1 MLDHESEV
9 CFRTH
14 IKMLCRWHDWKNR
27 MNTTAVVCCCCCLDH
42 WLITKVP
49 LLMATG
55 CCTPMRHCDCY
66 PYLFLVNTR
75 GALNVVQPT
84 IWVTIN
90 PGMCQS
96 INWSFLTDE
105 TPEIGFLWPACSEKI
120 PHLGEYTHIMWTS
133 LDTCNWPQTNPISRW
148 STHLI
153 HRID

>member
-105 TPEIGFLWPACSEKI
+105 TPEIGCSCFCDQHVVKKFHILENIFTSCGHLWTPVI
-120 PHLGEYTHIMWTS
+120 DH
-133 LDTCNWPQTNPISRW
+133 R
-148 STHLI
+148 LI
-153 HRID
+153 Q